1 MSPVSS
7 PSFAESMYANLPD
20 KQRKSLAEAT
30 GKRSAACSANQL
42 YKMLGNPDV
51 VAELPRD
58 EFKGRINKSGKIKL
72 WTRITLAIRHF
83 YYALF
88 SQFQKLGKA
97 FADLIPKKGAA
108 KAKEKSSSQK
118 SSTKAAGNAKRQ
130 PSTSR
135 NSNWTK
141 DLAANVGISA
151 AGNIIG
157 NVGGNLI
164 AHKLDKKHPEPASD
178 KAEASGSDAD
188 LTDLDKKHPATSK
201 DEPSTAESSEK
212 SKHQERSED
221 SDSVGDGDADSA
233 HHEDVGD
240 SKTHHSDKSHSPDK
254 DDKDD
259 GDEDSDTGAEDSD
272 SDAGDADDDGG
283 GGGWWGRIFGHH
295 GSSDD
300 DYDFD

>member
-1 MSPVSS
+1 
-7 PSFAESMYANLPD
+7 MYANLPD

-42 YKMLGNPDV
+42 YKMLGNPDI

-108 KAKEKSSSQK
+108 KEKSSSQK
-118 SSTKAAGNAKRQ
+118 SSTKATGSNAKRQ

-164 AHKLDKKHPEPASD
+164 AHKLDKKHPEQASD
-178 KAEASGSDAD
+178 KTEASGSDAD
-188 LTDLDKKHPATSK
+188 LPDLDKKHPATSK
-201 DEPSTAESSEK
+201 DEPSTAEGSESTNESSEK

-221 SDSVGDGDADSA
+221 SDSVDDGDADSA

-240 SKTHHSDKSHSPDK
+240 SKTHHSDKSHSHDT
-254 DDKDD
+254 DDKHG
-259 GDEDSDTGAEDSD
+259 GDEDSDTDAEDSD

-283 GGGWWGRIFGHH
+283 GGWWSRIFGHH

>member
-42 YKMLGNPDV
+42 YKMLGNPDI

-72 WTRITLAIRHF
+72 WTRIALAIRHF

-108 KAKEKSSSQK
+108 KEKSSSQK
-118 SSTKAAGNAKRQ
+118 RSTKAANNAIRQ

-164 AHKLDKKHPEPASD
+164 AHKLDKKHPEQASD

-240 SKTHHSDKSHSPDK
+240 SKTHHSDKSHSHDT
-254 DDKDD
+254 DDKHD
-259 GDEDSDTGAEDSD
+259 GDEDSDTDAEDSD

-283 GGGWWGRIFGHH
+283 GGGWWSRIFGHH